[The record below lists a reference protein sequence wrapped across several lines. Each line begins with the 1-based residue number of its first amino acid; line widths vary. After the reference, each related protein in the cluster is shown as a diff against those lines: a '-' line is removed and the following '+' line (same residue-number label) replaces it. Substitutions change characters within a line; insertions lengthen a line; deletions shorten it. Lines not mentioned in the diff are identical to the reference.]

1 MLLAL
6 TVALSINQ
14 LTREINIS
22 KAVEEEDKRGDKRR
36 QEETRGDKR
45 REREREK
52 ERERERERHVKRIT
66 RKSRFSVISTKHQ
79 T

>member
-36 QEETRGDKR
+36 QEE

-52 ERERERERHVKRIT
+52 ERERERHVKRIT